1 MEVCILMNK
10 FFGIEG
16 KGSSVKTEVLAGI
29 TTFLTMVYIV
39 IVNPAILSSAGIP
52 FDQVF
57 MATIISAAIGTL
69 IMGLFANYPIAIAP
83 GMGLNAYFASVV
95 ANHGLSYQVVLGAVF
110 IAGLIFILLSVSNL
124 REKLITAIPATLKYA
139 IGAGIGLFIAFVGFK
154 NSGIIVANES
164 NLISLG
170 DLTDPVVMLTFL
182 GLFVTV
188 ILMIRKVQG
197 ALFFGMII
205 TAVVGYFCNMLDFN
219 GVASLPPAPVFFDMD
234 LSGVFTNGLYAVV
247 FSFLLVTMFDTTGTM
262 VAVSEQAGLA
272 KDGHFPRAKK
282 AFLADSTATT
292 VGAAFGTSP
301 STAFIESLTGVA
313 SGGRT
318 GLTAVVVGLLFLITM
333 FFSPLIEAISS
344 LSAITAPILI
354 IVGCFM
360 MDGLSKIKWNHFD
373 EAFPAFLVILVMPLT
388 GSIATGI
395 AFGFISYPLTK
406 LVGGKGKEVH
416 PLIYVFALL
425 FLIQLVFFPAH

>member
-1 MEVCILMNK
+1 MNK
-10 FFGIEG
+10 FFGIEE
-16 KGSSVKTEVLAGI
+16 KGSSIKTEVLAGI

-57 MATIISAAIGTL
+57 MATIISAAIGCL
-69 IMGLFANYPIAIAP
+69 IMGLFANYPIGIAP

-95 ANHGLSYQVVLGAVF
+95 ATHGLSYQIVLGTVF
-110 IAGLIFILLSVSNL
+110 IAGLLFILLSVSNL
-124 REKLITAIPATLKYA
+124 RQKLITAIPSTLKYA
-139 IGAGIGLFIAFVGFK
+139 IGSGIGLFIAFVGLK

-164 NLISLG
+164 NLIGLG
-170 DLTDPVVMLTFL
+170 NLTDPVVLLTFF
-182 GLFVTV
+182 GLFITL

-197 ALFFGMII
+197 ALFFGMAI

-219 GVASLPPAPVFFDMD
+219 GVASLPPAPVFFDID
-234 LSGVFTNGLYAVV
+234 LAGVFTHGLYAVV
-247 FSFLLVTMFDTTGTM
+247 FSFVLVTMFDTTGTM

-272 KDGHFPRAKK
+272 KDGHFPRAKR

-292 VGAAFGTSP
+292 VGATFGTSP

-313 SGGRT
+313 LGGRT
-318 GLTAVVVGLLFLITM
+318 GLTAVVIGVLFLVTM
-333 FFSPLIEAISS
+333 FFSPLIGAISS
-344 LSAITAPILI
+344 LASITAPVLI

-360 MDGLSKIKWNHFD
+360 MDGMARIKWNEFD
-373 EAFPAFLVILVMPLT
+373 EAFPAFLVILAMPLT

-395 AFGFISYPLTK
+395 AFGFISYPILK

-416 PLIYVFALL
+416 PLIYLFGLL
-425 FLIQLVFFPAH
+425 FFIQLVFFPAH